1 MKAKEI
7 LAIGILVILVCSVGL
22 AIAQEKL
29 VKTEGY
35 SNNELAEI
43 LNEHGMI
50 QNPETGMFK
59 VKTEGGI
66 PEAGISGTELKEM
79 IENANIK
86 NFRDPGTGKINYTK
100 LANFTDPV
108 TKIISRLKERG
119 YNDSEITEVLEK
131 HGMGWYPETGATY
144 IGIGP
149 TEEELKHLAP
159 LYNPTDSETY
169 SKSLR
174 QANQVMEV
182 KNDVYRGFDTEMR
195 SGSCAVGDG
204 ETVQHV
210 VTTHTGRGGHWTE
223 AGVVRTVSNTN
234 WRIFSYDDD
243 EGEWGWHGTTSAT

>member
-43 LNEHGMI
+43 LNEHGMV
-50 QNPETGMFK
+50 QNPETGMFE

-66 PEAGISGTELKEM
+66 PEAGISEAELKGM
-79 IENANIK
+79 IDESNLK

-108 TKIISRLKERG
+108 TKIISRLKERD
-119 YNDSEITEVLEK
+119 YNESEITEILKK
-131 HGMGWYPETGATY
+131 HGMGWDPKTGGTA
-144 IGIGP
+144 IGISP
-149 TEEELKHLAP
+149 TEDEAKHLAP

-169 SKSLR
+169 PQ
-174 QANQVMEV
+174 QANLNTQQQNQVMEV
-182 KNDVYRGFDTEMR
+182 ENDIYRGIDNMMC
-195 SGSCAVGDG
+195 SGSCAIKDG
-204 ETVQHV
+204 ETFQHV
-210 VTTHTGRGGHWTE
+210 VTTHLGRGGHWTE
-223 AGVVRTVSNTN
+223 AGVVRWLDNPSWTLFT
-234 WRIFSYDDD
+234 YDDD
-243 EGEWGWHGTTSAT
+243 ENYPGSDSK